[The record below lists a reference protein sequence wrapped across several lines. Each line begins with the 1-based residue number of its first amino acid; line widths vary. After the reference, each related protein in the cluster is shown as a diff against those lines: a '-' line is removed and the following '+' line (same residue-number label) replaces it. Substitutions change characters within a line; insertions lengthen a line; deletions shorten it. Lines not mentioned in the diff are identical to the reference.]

1 MCPEAKSDIW
11 HPKASGGF
19 LNFIFH
25 NYKHV
30 QNALQLCSFLITYPL
45 FPLLLFLIP
54 FFPTSSLLT
63 LCHVCV
69 CVCICAHAHMCS
81 HSCCVWD
88 CDSHSIFS
96 VSYNCPPSSFFL
108 SQFCP
113 FFPLCSLSLGWSDID
128 NSFSI
133 Q

>member
-69 CVCICAHAHMCS
+69 CVYVYVHMHICVVIAAVFEIVIVIPYSVFHITVLHPLSFS
-81 HSCCVWD
+81 HS
-88 CDSHSIFS
+88 SAL
-96 VSYNCPPSSFFL
+96 FFHYV
-108 SQFCP
+108 P
-113 FFPLCSLSLGWSDID
+113 
-128 NSFSI
+128 
-133 Q
+133 